1 MIRRLSRLPVARC
14 TPLRAAVIAAAFSFA
29 PIVALA
35 AASEANEN
43 RAELRIKEL
52 HTRLNILPAQETQWS
67 AVATIMRDNAVTMD
81 QLTQRRV
88 DKASEVTA
96 VDDLKSY
103 GEISEAHAEGIRKLT
118 PAFDSLY
125 SAMSEPQKKQADLLF
140 REGEGAQ
147 GGNEAVTQSPT
158 AK

>member
-1 MIRRLSRLPVARC
+1 MIRRLSRLPTARSKA
-14 TPLRAAVIAAAFSFA
+14 LAAAMITAAFSFA

-35 AASEANEN
+35 ADSEANEN

-81 QLTQRRV
+81 KLTQRRV

-96 VDDLKSY
+96 VEDLKSY
-103 GEISEAHAEGIRKLT
+103 GEISEAHAEGIRTLT

-140 REGEGAQ
+140 RQGEGAE

-158 AK
+158 AN

>member
-1 MIRRLSRLPVARC
+1 MIRRLSRSPVGRSKA
-14 TPLRAAVIAAAFSFA
+14 LAAAMIAAAFSFA

-35 AASEANEN
+35 ADSEVNEN

-67 AVATIMRDNAVTMD
+67 AVATIMRDNAVRMD

-96 VDDLKSY
+96 VEDLKSY

>member
-1 MIRRLSRLPVARC
+1 MIRRLSRSPVTRSKTFSA
-14 TPLRAAVIAAAFSFA
+14 TMIAAAFSFA
-29 PIVALA
+29 PIIALA
-35 AASEANEN
+35 TDSEANEN
-43 RAELRIKEL
+43 RADLRIKDL
-52 HTRLNILPAQETQWS
+52 HTRLNILPAQEAQWG

-88 DKASEVTA
+88 DRASEVTA

-118 PAFDSLY
+118 PAFNSLY

-140 REGEGAQ
+140 REGERAE
-147 GGNEAVTQSPT
+147 GGNDAVTQ
-158 AK
+158 

>member
-1 MIRRLSRLPVARC
+1 MIRRLSQPPVARSA
-14 TPLRAAVIAAAFSFA
+14 TLTTAVIAAVFSFA

-35 AASEANEN
+35 ASSEAHEN
-43 RAELRIKEL
+43 RAEMRIKDL
-52 HTRLNILPAQETQWS
+52 HTRLHIVPAQETQWS

-81 QLTQRRV
+81 QLTQQRV
-88 DKASEVTA
+88 DKASDVTA

-103 GEISEAHAEGIRKLT
+103 GEISDAHAQGIKKLT
-118 PAFDSLY
+118 PAFTSLY
-125 SAMSEPQKKQADLLF
+125 STMSDAQKMQADLLF

-147 GGNEAVTQSPT
+147 GGNEAVTKTPT